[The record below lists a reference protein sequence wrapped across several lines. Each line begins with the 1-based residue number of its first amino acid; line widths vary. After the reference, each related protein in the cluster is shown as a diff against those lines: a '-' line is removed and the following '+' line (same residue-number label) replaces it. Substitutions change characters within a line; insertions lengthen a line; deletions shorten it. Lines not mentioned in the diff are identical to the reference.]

1 MRSTRRSISKEIA
14 TVSVLA
20 GIPSIGLAKG
30 LFKVQGNYLAV
41 LQIGGLNAK
50 QSGLQSSNDVLLLSE
65 HYLKKQDFKSMRR
78 EDFSAELVKLR
89 VDQKSSPSNRSSKKY
104 SVTNKVSEINPLTI
118 NQAVFQFLQ
127 GVFPS

>member
-30 LFKVQGNYLAV
+30 LLKVQGNYLAV

>member
-30 LFKVQGNYLAV
+30 LFEDQGNYLAV

-50 QSGLQSSNDVLLLSE
+50 QSGPPSSNDVLLLSE
-65 HYLKKQDFKSMRR
+65 HYQKKQDFKSMRR
-78 EDFSAELVKLR
+78 EDFSAELIKLR
-89 VDQKSSPSNRSSKKY
+89 VDQKSSPSNRSSKEY
-104 SVTNKVSEINPLTI
+104 SATNKVSEINPLII
-118 NQAVFQFLQ
+118 NQAVFQCLQ